1 MLEEIMSIALGC
13 RRKGNRNWIAC
24 IRIIIIIIDLCQKV
38 SICLI
43 ITHAQM
49 KRVLVLPIPSTRLI
63 VQSVMSSAETISNL
77 PVCRVASNGDS
88 HKAKRLSKF
97 IDTKSSVVYRVASSL
112 ISTNILIGN

>member
-1 MLEEIMSIALGC
+1 MPKGEYLLDHHTC
-13 RRKGNRNWIAC
+13 RNETSTSA
-24 IRIIIIIIDLCQKV
+24 
-38 SICLI
+38 
-43 ITHAQM
+43 THS
-49 KRVLVLPIPSTRLI
+49 LNYRLI

-88 HKAKRLSKF
+88 DKAKRLSKF